1 MIEVKNL
8 NKVFTK
14 TIKGKGLKNFFK
26 KEKKEY
32 IAVNNI
38 SFNVKKG
45 EIVAFV
51 GPNGAGKST
60 TIKMLTGIIH
70 QTSGQIQVA
79 GYNPSKN
86 RKELSYKIGCMFGQ
100 KSSLWMHL
108 PAIDTYKLY
117 GAMYDIENEKLEQKI
132 SEYVKMFNLEEIVNI
147 PVRKLSLGQRM
158 ICEIVAIML
167 HEPEILFLDEPTI
180 GLDIV
185 VKEKVREAILKLNK
199 EKGTTIFLT
208 SHDLG
213 DIEKLCKRIIIID
226 KGCIIKDESLEN
238 LKKEYLKERF
248 ILLKY
253 EEDIEN
259 INFDYPVVEANKN
272 EVTIKVDTSKYSISE
287 VLEKFMRYGNV
298 IDLEAMP
305 VPLEEVIYDIYTRGD
320 TSEKVYRNMEI

>member
-1 MIEVKNL
+1 MIEVENL
-8 NKVFTK
+8 NKTFTK
-14 TIKGKGLKNFFK
+14 TLKRKGLKNFLK
-26 KEKKEY
+26 KEKKKY
-32 IAVNNI
+32 KAVNNV

-70 QTSGQIQVA
+70 PTSGNIKVA

-117 GAMYDIENEKLEQKI
+117 GAMYDVENEKLEKKI
-132 SEYVKMFNLEEIVNI
+132 DEYVKMFNLEEIINV

-158 ICEIVAIML
+158 ICELVAIML
-167 HEPEILFLDEPTI
+167 HEPEILFLDEPTKGI
-180 GLDIV
+180 DIV
-185 VKEKVREAILKLNK
+185 VKEKVREAILKLNQ

-213 DIEKLCKRIIIID
+213 DIEELCERIIIID
-226 KGCIIKDESLEN
+226 KGCIIKDESLEM

-248 ILLKY
+248 ISLKY
-253 EEDIEN
+253 EENIEK
-259 INFDYPVVEANKN
+259 IKFDYPIIEANNNK
-272 EVTIKVDTSKYSISE
+272 VTIKVDTSKYSISE
-287 VLEKFMRYGNV
+287 VLEKFMKYGNV
-298 IDLEAMP
+298 VDLEAMT

-320 TSEKVYRNMEI
+320 TR

>member
-1 MIEVKNL
+1 MIEVENL
-8 NKVFTK
+8 NKTFTK
-14 TIKGKGLKNFFK
+14 TLKRKGLKNFLK
-26 KEKKEY
+26 KEKKKY
-32 IAVNNI
+32 KAVNNV

-70 QTSGQIQVA
+70 PTSGNIKVA

-117 GAMYDIENEKLEQKI
+117 GAMYDVENEKLEKKI
-132 SEYVKMFNLEEIVNI
+132 DEYVKMFNLEEIINV

-158 ICEIVAIML
+158 ICELVAIML

-185 VKEKVREAILKLNK
+185 VKEKVREAILKLNQ

-213 DIEKLCKRIIIID
+213 DIEKLCERIIIID
-226 KGCIIKDESLEN
+226 KGCIIKDESLEM

-248 ILLKY
+248 ISLKY
-253 EEDIEN
+253 EENNEKIK
-259 INFDYPVVEANKN
+259 FDYPIIEANNNK
-272 EVTIKVDTSKYSISE
+272 VTIKVDTSKYSISE
-287 VLEKFMRYGNV
+287 VLEKFMKYGNV
-298 IDLEAMP
+298 VDLEAMT

-320 TSEKVYRNMEI
+320 TR

>member
-8 NKVFTK
+8 SKVFTK
-14 TIKGKGLKNFFK
+14 EVKKKGIKGLFRKD
-26 KEKKEY
+26 KKEY

-38 SFNVKKG
+38 SFNIKKG

-60 TIKMLTGIIH
+60 TIKMLTGIIYP
-70 QTSGQIQVA
+70 TNGEITVA
-79 GYNPSKN
+79 RFNPSKD
-86 RKELSYKIGCMFGQ
+86 RKKLCYKIGCMFGQ

-108 PAIDTYKLY
+108 PAIDTYRLY
-117 GAMYDIENEKLEQKI
+117 GAMYDIEKEKLENKI
-132 SEYVKMFNLEEIVNI
+132 NEYVDMFGLKEIINI

-158 ICEIVAIML
+158 ICELVAIML

-213 DIEKLCKRIIIID
+213 DIEKLCERIIIID
-226 KGCIIKDESLEN
+226 KGCIIKDESLEM
-238 LKKEYLKERF
+238 LKQEYLKERF
-248 ILLKY
+248 ITIKY
-253 EEDIEN
+253 ENEINEKEIE
-259 INFDYPVVEANKN
+259 FPVVEASDKQI
-272 EVTIKVDTSKYSISE
+272 TLRIDTSKFAMASI
-287 VLEKFMRYGNV
+287 LEKCMKYGNI

-305 VPLEEVIYDIYTRGD
+305 VPLEEVIFEIYTRGD
-320 TSEKVYRNMEI
+320 TN

>member
-1 MIEVKNL
+1 
-8 NKVFTK
+8 
-14 TIKGKGLKNFFK
+14 
-26 KEKKEY
+26 
-32 IAVNNI
+32 
-38 SFNVKKG
+38 
-45 EIVAFV
+45 
-51 GPNGAGKST
+51 
-60 TIKMLTGIIH
+60 MLTGIIH
-70 QTSGQIQVA
+70 PTSGKIEVA
-79 GYNPSKN
+79 GYDPSKN
-86 RKELSYKIGCMFGQ
+86 RKQLSYKIGCMFGQ

-253 EEDIEN
+253 EENVEN
-259 INFDYPVVEANKN
+259 INFEYPVVEANKN
-272 EVTIKVDTSKYSISE
+272 EITIKVDTSKYSIYE
-287 VLEKFMRYGNV
+287 VLEKFMKYGNV

-320 TSEKVYRNMEI
+320 SSEKIYRNMEI

>member
-1 MIEVKNL
+1 MIEVENL
-8 NKVFTK
+8 NKTFTK
-14 TIKGKGLKNFFK
+14 TLKRKGLKNFLK

-32 IAVNNI
+32 KAVNNV

-70 QTSGQIQVA
+70 PTSGNIKVA

-117 GAMYDIENEKLEQKI
+117 GAMYDVENEKLEKKI
-132 SEYVKMFNLEEIVNI
+132 DEYVKMFNLEEIINV

-158 ICEIVAIML
+158 ICELVAIML

-185 VKEKVREAILKLNK
+185 VKEKVREAILKLNQ

-213 DIEKLCKRIIIID
+213 DIEKLCERIIIID
-226 KGCIIKDESLEN
+226 KGCIIKDESLEM

-248 ILLKY
+248 ISLKY
-253 EEDIEN
+253 EENIEK
-259 INFDYPVVEANKN
+259 IKFDYPIIEANNNK
-272 EVTIKVDTSKYSISE
+272 VTIKVDTSKYSISE
-287 VLEKFMRYGNV
+287 VLEKFMKYGNV
-298 IDLEAMP
+298 VDLEAMT

-320 TSEKVYRNMEI
+320 TR